1 MDFARDI
8 HHGMLDGDSN
18 CEAGEQPAHMVTIKK
33 GFWMGQT
40 TPTVGAWKRFR
51 TVTGKEALTPS
62 ANEGRKLNEAAAD
75 DTPAVLIYGDAQL
88 LL

>member
-1 MDFARDI
+1 
-8 HHGMLDGDSN
+8 MLDGDSN
-18 CEAGEQPAHMVTIKK
+18 CEAGEQPAHTVTSKK

-51 TVTGKEALTPS
+51 TTTGKEALTPS
-62 ANEGRKLNEAAAD
+62 ANEGRKLNEGAAD
-75 DTPAVLIYGDAQL
+75 DTPAVLIYGDARL